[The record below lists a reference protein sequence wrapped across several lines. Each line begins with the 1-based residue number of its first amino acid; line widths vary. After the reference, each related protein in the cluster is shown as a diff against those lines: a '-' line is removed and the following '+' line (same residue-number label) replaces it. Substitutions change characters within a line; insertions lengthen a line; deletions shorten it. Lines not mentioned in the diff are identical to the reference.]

1 MCELSSLN
9 QKINSLSENLEEAVN
24 DMKVQDRNVDL
35 LHENIKI
42 LQNELSQ
49 KNEIIKSLMEIQST
63 VFDSLSAGRNDQ
75 TISDQQQQQHH
86 QQQQQQQ
93 QQSQQLLEHNKQTM
107 YEQHQQQIQQNQHT
121 QNIELSQQQ
130 QQQQQQSHYRK
141 KTQQQQI
148 EPKNQNRSIYA
159 GNLHIS
165 VTENDLYDFFRL
177 WSTKYLQETCK
188 VDLPLCKRTDKSSI
202 Q

>member
-75 TISDQQQQQHH
+75 TISDQQQQHH
-86 QQQQQQQ
+86 HQKQQQQQEQ
-93 QQSQQLLEHNKQTM
+93 QQSQQLLEHNQQTM
-107 YEQHQQQIQQNQHT
+107 YEQHQQQIQNQHI
-121 QNIELSQQQ
+121 QNVQLLQQQ

-141 KTQQQQI
+141 KHSN
-148 EPKNQNRSIYA
+148 K
-159 GNLHIS
+159 
-165 VTENDLYDFFRL
+165 
-177 WSTKYLQETCK
+177 K
-188 VDLPLCKRTDKSSI
+188 
-202 Q
+202 